1 MAKFLKILKISL
13 KNILSYKRN
22 RIIMFAIGFSAF
34 FMVFGGGYNEGMKR
48 QLLKLMTDSY
58 TGDYTIVSESVK
70 LKSDPSPIQVGWNEM
85 ITDDNG
91 YLRELRSEPNVAKV
105 LRRMVL
111 YANIMGKNDVE
122 NDFAIIVGCDF
133 ANEQEYALSKIR
145 FQGQYHQQGDIV
157 YINEKIGQKLNLK
170 LGEDIY
176 LFFVGE
182 NGMPIPAKLKVGGIF
197 VGRGF
202 PAISENQAFID
213 YTVLKKS
220 LHLATDT
227 YSSVLVVAK
236 QKSQIGKTF
245 PALQKKIPPQ
255 WKIVLPK
262 VSGKFFIDI
271 HTAVS
276 FFSWLSNLLMY
287 ITIFLFVYSTLII
300 STYNRHR
307 EIGIMNSLGLSKR
320 RIFWLLSSEG
330 MVLGLYPSLIGSTIG
345 FIGVM
350 ILSRI
355 GIPATN
361 DAMKYMFASDVL
373 YFQFNGWLLFNSIV
387 LISIIA
393 FLGSIPP
400 IINVLKLKPV
410 DALKEI

>member
-1 MAKFLKILKISL
+1 
-13 KNILSYKRN
+13 
-22 RIIMFAIGFSAF
+22 MFAIGFSAF
-34 FMVFGGGYNEGMKR
+34 FMIFGGGYSEGMKK
-48 QLLKLMTDSY
+48 QLLQLMTDSY

-85 ITDDNG
+85 MTDDNG
-91 YLRELRSEPNVAKV
+91 YLRGLQSDSNVAKV

-111 YANIMGKNDVE
+111 YANVMGKNDVD
-122 NDFAIIVGCDF
+122 NDFTIIVGCDF
-133 ANEQEYALSKIR
+133 ANEQEYALSKIK
-145 FQGQYHQQGDIV
+145 FQGQYHRQGDIV

-170 LGEDIY
+170 LGDDIY

-182 NGMPIPAKLKVGGIF
+182 NGMPIPTKLKVGGIF

-202 PAISENQAFID
+202 PAVSENQAFID
-213 YTVLKKS
+213 YAVLKRS
-220 LHLATDT
+220 LHLATGT
-227 YSSVLVVAK
+227 YSSVLVVVK
-236 QKSQIGKTF
+236 QKTLLEKTF

-271 HTAVS
+271 YTAVS
-276 FFSWLSNLLMY
+276 FSSWLSNLLMY

-330 MVLGLYPSLIGSTIG
+330 VVLGLFPSLIGSTIG

-400 IINVLKLKPV
+400 IVNVLKLKPV